1 MQASFSITN
10 TNKYGDMGSLCR
22 SPIFGVKPG
31 SFDPFQSKVKEEDLI
46 QNMIRL
52 TVIAGK
58 PKSLRVL

>member
-1 MQASFSITN
+1 
-10 TNKYGDMGSLCR
+10 MGSLCR

-31 SFDPFQSKVKEEDLI
+31 RFDPFQSKVKEEDLI

>member
-1 MQASFSITN
+1 
-10 TNKYGDMGSLCR
+10 MGSLCR
-22 SPIFGVKPG
+22 SPIIGVKPG
-31 SFDPFQSKVKEEDLI
+31 SFDPFPSKVKEEDLM